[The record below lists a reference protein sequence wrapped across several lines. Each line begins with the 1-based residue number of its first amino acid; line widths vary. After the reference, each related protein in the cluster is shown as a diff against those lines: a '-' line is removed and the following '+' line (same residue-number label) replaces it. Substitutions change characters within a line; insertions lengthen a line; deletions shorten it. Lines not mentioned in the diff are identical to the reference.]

1 MRQGKQR
8 SINRQADNTGGQMTD
23 MPNRKQPL
31 SGIRVIELA
40 RVLAGPWAGQMLA
53 DMGADVI
60 KVENPEGGDDTRTWG
75 PPFVE
80 GADGEN
86 LSAAYYHATNRGKR
100 SIVADLKTPDGCEL
114 VRRLVRTADVVIENF
129 KRGGLAKYGLDYESL
144 KVLNPKLIYC
154 SITGFGQTGPYADF
168 AGYDYIVQGMSGF
181 MSITGE
187 PDGQP
192 MKAGVAVADI
202 FTGIYS
208 VTAIQAALIH
218 AIRSGEGQHIDMALL
233 DVQSAVLA
241 NQNMNYLISGKP
253 PVRLGNAHPNI
264 SPYEVVPTADGFLIL
279 AVGNDGQF
287 RRLCNILGIGAIADD
302 ERFATNKARVA
313 HKVDVRQ
320 IVSTETLKWQKRD
333 LLTVCEKNAVPA
345 GPINSIEEMFADP
358 QIKARGLRV
367 DLETEDGTVI
377 PGVRTPIVLSQTPLR
392 YERPSPKLGEHQAQV
407 LAELENIERTTTP

>member
-1 MRQGKQR
+1 MAETSDK
-8 SINRQADNTGGQMTD
+8 
-23 MPNRKQPL
+23 KQPPL
-31 SGIRVIELA
+31 KGIRVIELA

-60 KVENPEGGDDTRTWG
+60 KVESPEGGDDTRAWG

-80 GADGEN
+80 SKDGDN
-86 LSAAYYHATNRGKR
+86 LSAAYYHSTNRGKR
-100 SIVADLKTPDGCEL
+100 SITIDLKTEEGRQT
-114 VRRLVRTADVVIENF
+114 VRRLVKTADVVIENF
-129 KRGGLAKYGLDYESL
+129 KRGGLEKYGLDYQSL
-144 KVLNPKLIYC
+144 RVLNPKLIYC

-218 AIRSGEGQHIDMALL
+218 AMRTGQGQHIDMALL

-241 NQNMNYLISGKP
+241 NQNMNYLISGKS

-287 RRLCNILGIGAIADD
+287 RRLCKILGIDAIADD
-302 ERFATNKARVA
+302 ERYATNKARVA
-313 HKVDVRQ
+313 HKVEVRQ
-320 IVSTETLKWQKRD
+320 IVSTETLKWMKRD
-333 LLTVCEKNAVPA
+333 LLTACETNAVPA

-358 QIKARGLRV
+358 QVQARGLRV
-367 DLETEDGTVI
+367 DLEAADGTVI
-377 PGVRTPIVLSQTPLR
+377 PGVRTPIVLSETPLH
-392 YERPSPKLGEHQAQV
+392 YNRPSPRLGEHQDEV
-407 LAELENIERTTTP
+407 LAELADIERTIAP

>member
-1 MRQGKQR
+1 
-8 SINRQADNTGGQMTD
+8 MTD
-23 MPNRKQPL
+23 MPNRKPPL

-100 SIVADLKTPDGCEL
+100 SIVADLKTPEGCAL

-144 KVLNPKLIYC
+144 RVLNPKLIYC

-208 VTAIQAALIH
+208 VSAIQAALIH
-218 AIRSGEGQHIDMALL
+218 AIRTGEGQHIDMALL

-279 AVGNDGQF
+279 AIGNDGQF
-287 RRLCNILGIGAIADD
+287 RRLCNILGIGTIADD
-302 ERFATNKARVA
+302 ERYATNKARVA
-313 HKVDVRQ
+313 HKMEVRQ
-320 IVSTETLKWQKRD
+320 IVSTETLKWNKRD
-333 LLTVCEKNAVPA
+333 LLTVCEQNAVPA

-358 QIKARGLRV
+358 QVQARGLRV
-367 DLETEDGTVI
+367 NLEAEDGTVT
-377 PGVRTPIVLSQTPLR
+377 PGVRTPIIMSQTPLR

>member
-1 MRQGKQR
+1 M
-8 SINRQADNTGGQMTD
+8 ADISSK
-23 MPNRKQPL
+23 KQPPL
-31 SGIRVIELA
+31 AGIRVIELA

-60 KVENPEGGDDTRTWG
+60 KVESPDGGDDTRAWG

-80 GADGEN
+80 SKDGDN
-86 LSAAYYHATNRGKR
+86 LSAAYYHSTNRGKR
-100 SIVADLKTPDGCEL
+100 SITVDLKSDEGRET
-114 VRRLVRTADVVIENF
+114 VRRLVKTADVVIENF
-129 KRGGLAKYGLDYESL
+129 KRGGLEKYGLDYQSL
-144 KVLNPKLIYC
+144 RALNPKLIYC

-218 AIRSGEGQHIDMALL
+218 AMRTGQGQHVDMALL

-241 NQNMNYLISGKP
+241 NQNMNYLMSGKAP
-253 PVRLGNAHPNI
+253 SRLGNAHPNI

-287 RRLCNILGIGAIADD
+287 RRLCKILGIETVADD
-302 ERFATNKARVA
+302 ERYATNKARVA
-313 HKVDVRQ
+313 HKVEVRQ
-320 IVSTETLKWQKRD
+320 LVSTETLKWLKRD
-333 LLTVCEKNAVPA
+333 LLTACESNAVPA

-358 QIKARGLRV
+358 QVQARGLRV
-367 DLETEDGTVI
+367 DLEAADGTII
-377 PGVRTPIVLSQTPLR
+377 PGVRTPIVLSETPLH
-392 YERPSPKLGEHQAQV
+392 YNRPSPRLGEHQQEV
-407 LAELENIERTTTP
+407 LAELIEIERNLTP